1 MKTTVE
7 VMFSTD
13 SELKNIDM
21 ATVASPAC
29 HQYPSLSW
37 TSSSSPL
44 GSCLRPLSL
53 VDYLSLF
60 LSAIRW
66 CQLRASSVRKKN
78 LWCSRVGCVYVSV
91 RGAGYSLSTWQCVAA
106 LLSFKTTPAFSPHV
120 TCVVLCT
127 HSNCVTM
134 SVGLPGI
141 WNTHSNI

>member
-7 VMFSTD
+7 VVFSTD

-29 HQYPSLSW
+29 HQCPSLSW
-37 TSSSSPL
+37 TSSSSPS

-66 CQLRASSVRKKN
+66 CQLRTLSVRKKYF
-78 LWCSRVGCVYVSV
+78 WCSRVGSVYVSV
-91 RGAGYSLSTWQCVAA
+91 RGPGIASAHGSA
-106 LLSFKTTPAFSPHV
+106 LPRYPSFKTTPAFSPHV

-127 HSNCVTM
+127 HSKCVTM